1 MGRARQKVGVPV
13 ASTQTDTSNPNTAT
27 QASTSLPRCCRC
39 TQQYIVDRIW
49 IPTTRPSVD
58 LSIPP
63 RRRSLAAP
71 GFGSAV
77 ASSRTRTTPAGA
89 HLHVLLSSHRETR
102 KERRVKQS
110 RRTAAQ
116 RIPADFLQCRQCF
129 IGSLPRRG
137 LAGGGNQQRERERE
151 RESRTHTGACQ
162 RQTRVA
168 CFWSRY
174 LSLASFFSSV
184 DGNAEVLDQQL

>member
-116 RIPADFLQCRQCF
+116 RIPADFLQCSQCF

-151 RESRTHTGACQ
+151 QDSLG
-162 RQTRVA
+162 
-168 CFWSRY
+168 S
-174 LSLASFFSSV
+174 LSKANASCLLLVPVPFTCLFFFV
-184 DGNAEVLDQQL
+184 G